1 MRVAY
6 YSPMPP
12 ERSGIAD
19 YSALLVPA
27 LAKRVEVDVAPR
39 NGTRDGDVALYHVGN
54 DAEVHGWILERLRSV
69 RASSCCTTSCSTTSS
84 PA

>member
-27 LAKRVEVDVAPR
+27 LRQRLEVDVAPR
-39 NGTRDGDVALYHVGN
+39 GKDAHGDVRLYHMGN
-54 DAEVHGWILERLRSV
+54 DPAVHGWILEQFPVES
-69 RASSCCTTSCSTTSS
+69 A
-84 PA
+84 A